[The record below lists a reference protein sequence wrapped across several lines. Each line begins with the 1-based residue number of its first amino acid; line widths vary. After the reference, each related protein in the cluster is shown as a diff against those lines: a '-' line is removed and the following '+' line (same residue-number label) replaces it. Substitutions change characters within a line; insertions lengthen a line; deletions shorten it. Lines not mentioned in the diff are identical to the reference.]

1 VSGKRR
7 RSFTREFKLSA
18 LRRMAET
25 DNIVA
30 LARELNVERKLLYCW
45 RERYA
50 GGGAAALRRAGRP
63 STAELGSEALEP
75 AAMAASDPARPI
87 AALERKVGQQ
97 QFELDFFSR
106 SLAAGQGA
114 TPFERRAWRT
124 SIYAVIHAM
133 MQRQGNP
140 GIERLC
146 ALAGVSRAGYYRHW
160 QASAPRQAETAP
172 DAGQPP
178 LWLPAAHGAA
188 APRRLAGEP

>member
-30 LARELNVERKLLYCW
+30 LARELNAERKLLYCW

-75 AAMAASDPARPI
+75 AAVA
-87 AALERKVGQQ
+87 VGQQ
-97 QFELDFFSR
+97 QFALDFFAQPCGR
-106 SLAAGQGA
+106 SGRNAVRTAGLAEQHLRGDPRDDAAARQSWDRAAVRPGRGQ
-114 TPFERRAWRT
+114 
-124 SIYAVIHAM
+124 
-133 MQRQGNP
+133 P
-140 GIERLC
+140 GGLLP
-146 ALAGVSRAGYYRHW
+146 ALAG
-160 QASAPRQAETAP
+160 
-172 DAGQPP
+172 
-178 LWLPAAHGAA
+178 LGAA
-188 APRRLAGEP
+188 PGGDRA

>member
-30 LARELNVERKLLYCW
+30 LARELNAERKLLYCW

-75 AAMAASDPARPI
+75 AAVA
-87 AALERKVGQQ
+87 VGQQ
-97 QFELDFFSR
+97 QFALDFFAQPCGR
-106 SLAAGQGA
+106 SGRNAVR
-114 TPFERRAWRT
+114 RRAWRS

-133 MQRQGNP
+133 TQQQGNP

-178 LWLPAAHGAA
+178 LWLPADHGAA